1 MYIKLFI
8 IVVVIIL
15 ALVLIFRFISANSG
29 EEKELSKDLKITYNI
44 NSGIPFKWDY
54 KIGNKNIV
62 QFVRSYVTSD
72 HSGEVIDGADVF
84 VNYVFKGLKKGKPTI
99 IFRCVSLG
107 DNSIVREEK
116 YNVVVDADMNISLLD
131 NKDIWLFLYF
141 IYNNM
146 CEGEMI
152 MLNYYERN
160 IMYVL
165 T

>member
-54 KIGNKNIV
+54 IIGNKNIV

-72 HSGEVIDGADVF
+72 YSGEVIDGADVL
-84 VNYVFKGLKKGKPTI
+84 VNYVFKGLKKGKTTD
-99 IFRCVSLG
+99 RKS
-107 DNSIVREEK
+107 
-116 YNVVVDADMNISLLD
+116 VV
-131 NKDIWLFLYF
+131 
-141 IYNNM
+141 
-146 CEGEMI
+146 
-152 MLNYYERN
+152 
-160 IMYVL
+160 
-165 T
+165 